1 MRSFSEVP
9 PYGGA
14 LGVEVDVLVVCEK
27 NSVAKAVASALSD
40 NSYRT
45 FSINKIPCYAFSKDG
60 KKWVVVGLKGHIMD
74 FDFDDELNDWS
85 AVDPKELFK
94 ASPVRVLRDEGLMYA
109 EVLRGLGRRA
119 EEVVLA
125 LDADV
130 EGEGI
135 AFEVIDLVRAVNPY
149 AEFKRAW
156 FSSLDREELLQ
167 AFMNLREPNK
177 RLADKCFA
185 RSMIDLIVGASF
197 TRLLTLK
204 VREVKPSALP
214 KGRFISYGPCQSP
227 TLYFVVK
234 RALEREGFQSQK
246 FYRVVAKLR
255 VGDKVLE
262 VEHVS
267 GRFNSKEEAELVKSR
282 AEKVATAEVEEVR
295 ATRTKR
301 VPPRPLDTVELES
314 LASKHLNIRA
324 KRALD
329 IAEELYRRGFI
340 SYPRTETQIY
350 PPSAYERLK
359 AFADHPELGSY
370 VRWLLARGAKPTSGP
385 KDDKAHPPI
394 HPIKAAT
401 RDEVERALGRDGWR
415 LYELIARHFIAT
427 FSPPAQLESKKYVL
441 NIGGEKFAFT
451 TLEVV
456 DEGFLAIYR
465 YDYPKEV
472 PHLPVKVGDRVQAL
486 SVEVREGRTEP
497 PPYLSESELLKLMEK
512 WGIGTDATI
521 QDHIQTN
528 IDRGY
533 MYIEAKRCIPTEL
546 GKRLIT
552 QLEKHVPE
560 LVRPEIRGMMER
572 ELAKIA
578 SGDEDADSVISKAK
592 EYFLSQYLR
601 LEERVYEVAKSLSE
615 VSLKSISEVEGRSR
629 GKRRRGAGGKKT
641 RTAKEGPADD
651 AMPEL

>member
-1 MRSFSEVP
+1 MRSFSKATS
-9 PYGGA
+9 YGRAPGI
-14 LGVEVDVLVVCEK
+14 EVDVLVVCEK

-40 NSYRT
+40 DSYRA
-45 FSINKIPCYAFSKDG
+45 FDVNGIPCYAFSKDG
-60 KKWVVVGLKGHIMD
+60 RRWVAVGLKGHIMD
-74 FDFDDELNDWS
+74 FDFEAGLNDWDS
-85 AVDPKELFK
+85 VDPKELFK
-94 ASPVRVLRDEGLMYA
+94 ASPVRVFREESLKYV
-109 EVLRGLGRRA
+109 EVLRELGRRA

-135 AFEVIDLVRAVNPY
+135 AFEVIDVVRAVNPY

-156 FSSLDREELLQ
+156 FSSLDREELLR
-167 AFMNLREPNK
+167 AFRNLREPNK

-185 RSMIDLIVGASF
+185 RSMIDLTVGASF

-204 VREVKPSALP
+204 VREVEPSALP
-214 KGRFISYGPCQSP
+214 KGHFISYGPCQSP

-234 RALEREGFQSQK
+234 RALERERFQSQK

-255 VGDKVLE
+255 VGDRVLE
-262 VEHVS
+262 VEHVK
-267 GRFNSKEEAELVKSR
+267 GRFNAKEEAELVMTR
-282 AEKVATAEVEEVR
+282 AGKAIAAEVEDVR
-295 ATRTKR
+295 VTKTKR
-301 VPPRPLDTVELES
+301 EPPNPLDTVELES

-324 KRALD
+324 KRTLD
-329 IAEELYRRGFI
+329 IAEELYRRGLI
-340 SYPRTETQIY
+340 SYPRTETQVY
-350 PPSAYERLK
+350 PPSAHERLK
-359 AFADHPELGSY
+359 AFASHPEFGSY
-370 VRWLLARGAKPTSGP
+370 VKWLLARGAKPTSGP

-394 HPIKAAT
+394 HPIRAAT

-415 LYELIARHFIAT
+415 LYELIVRHFIAT
-427 FSPPAQLESKKYVL
+427 FSPPAQLESRRYMF
-441 NIGGEKFAFT
+441 NIGGERFAFT

-456 DEGFLAIYR
+456 DKGFLAIYH
-465 YDYPKEV
+465 YDYPREE
-472 PHLPVKVGDRVQAL
+472 PHLPLKVGDKVQVL
-486 SVEVREGRTEP
+486 SVDVKEGRTEP
-497 PPYLSESELLKLMEK
+497 PPYLSESELLKLMER
-512 WGIGTDATI
+512 WGIGTDATM

-578 SGDEDADSVISKAK
+578 SGDEDMESVIAKAK
-592 EYFLSQYLR
+592 EYFLSQYLK
-601 LEERVYEVAKSLSE
+601 LEEKVYEVAKCLAE
-615 VSLKSISEVEGRSR
+615 VSSRSILEVEGRSR
-629 GKRRRGAGGKKT
+629 GRRGK
-641 RTAKEGPADD
+641 RAKGRRGRESKRPS
-651 AMPEL
+651 

>member
-1 MRSFSEVP
+1 MRSFGKARS
-9 PYGGA
+9 YGRPS
-14 LGVEVDVLVVCEK
+14 GVEVDVLVVCEK

-40 NSYRT
+40 DYKTLSVNEV
-45 FSINKIPCYAFSKDG
+45 PCYSFVKDG
-60 KKWVVVGLKGHIMD
+60 KKWIVMGLKGHLMD
-74 FDFDDELNDWS
+74 FDFDAKLNQWGS
-85 AVDPKELFK
+85 VDPKELFK
-94 ASPVRVLRDEGLMYA
+94 ASPVRVFREESLRYVDA
-109 EVLRGLGRRA
+109 LRELARRA

-135 AFEVIDLVRAVNPY
+135 AFEVMDVVRAVNPY

-156 FSSLDREELLQ
+156 FSSLDKGELLE
-167 AFMNLREPNK
+167 AFRNLREPNK

-185 RSMIDLIVGASF
+185 RSIIDLTVGASF

-204 VREVKPSALP
+204 VREVESSALP
-214 KGRFISYGPCQSP
+214 KGHFISYGPCQSP

-234 RALEREGFQSQK
+234 RAIERESFQSQR
-246 FYRVVAKLR
+246 FYRVVAKLK
-255 VGDKVLE
+255 VGDRVLE
-262 VEHVS
+262 VEHAK
-267 GRFNSKEEAELVKSR
+267 GRFGSKEEAEEVMAR
-282 AEKVATAEVEEVR
+282 AGKATTAEVEDVR
-295 ATRTKR
+295 ATKAKR
-301 VPPRPLDTVELES
+301 EPPKPLDTVELES

-329 IAEELYRRGFI
+329 IAEELYRRGLI
-340 SYPRTETQIY
+340 SYPRTETQVY

-359 AFADHPELGSY
+359 AFANHPEFGDY
-370 VRWLLARGAKPTSGP
+370 VRRLLAAGAKPTSGP
-385 KDDKAHPPI
+385 KDDRAHPPI
-394 HPIKAAT
+394 HPIRAAT
-401 RDEVERALGRDGWR
+401 KDEVERALGRDGWR

-427 FSPPAQLESKKYVL
+427 FSPPAHLEGRRYVF
-441 NIGGEKFAFT
+441 NIGGEGFT
-451 TLEVV
+451 LATLEVV
-456 DEGFLAIYR
+456 DEGFFAIYR

-472 PHLPVKVGDRVQAL
+472 PHLPVKAGDRVQVL

-512 WGIGTDATI
+512 WGIGTDATM

-528 IDRGY
+528 VDRGY

-546 GKRLIT
+546 GKRLII

-578 SGDEDADSVISKAK
+578 SGDEEMESVIARAK
-592 EYFLSQYLR
+592 EYFLSQYLK
-601 LEERVYEVAKSLSE
+601 LEEMVYEVAKSLAE
-615 VSLKSISEVEGRSR
+615 VSSRSISEVENRFR
-629 GKRRRGAGGKKT
+629 GKRRVRGKK
-641 RTAKEGPADD
+641 RSKKV
-651 AMPEL
+651 

>member
-1 MRSFSEVP
+1 MRSFGKARS
-9 PYGGA
+9 YGRPS
-14 LGVEVDVLVVCEK
+14 GVEVDVLVVCEK

-40 NSYRT
+40 DYKTLSVNEV
-45 FSINKIPCYAFSKDG
+45 PCYSFVKDG
-60 KKWVVVGLKGHIMD
+60 KKWIVMGLKGHLMD
-74 FDFDDELNDWS
+74 FDFDAKLNQWGS
-85 AVDPKELFK
+85 VDPKELFK
-94 ASPVRVLRDEGLMYA
+94 ASPVRVFREESLRYVDA
-109 EVLRGLGRRA
+109 LRELARRA

-135 AFEVIDLVRAVNPY
+135 AFEVMDVVRAVNPY

-156 FSSLDREELLQ
+156 FSSLDKGELLE
-167 AFMNLREPNK
+167 AFRNLREPNK

-185 RSMIDLIVGASF
+185 RSIIDLTVGASF

-204 VREVKPSALP
+204 VREVEPSALP
-214 KGRFISYGPCQSP
+214 KGHFISYGPCQSP

-234 RALEREGFQSQK
+234 RAIERESFQSQR
-246 FYRVVAKLR
+246 FYRVVAKLK
-255 VGDKVLE
+255 VGDRVLE
-262 VEHVS
+262 VEHAK
-267 GRFNSKEEAELVKSR
+267 GRFGSKEEAEEVMAR
-282 AEKVATAEVEEVR
+282 AGKATTAEVEDVR
-295 ATRTKR
+295 ATKAKKE
-301 VPPRPLDTVELES
+301 PPKPLDTVELES

-329 IAEELYRRGFI
+329 IAEELYRRGLI
-340 SYPRTETQIY
+340 SYPRTETQVY

-359 AFADHPELGSY
+359 AFANHPEFGDY
-370 VRWLLARGAKPTSGP
+370 VRRLLAAGAKPTSGP
-385 KDDKAHPPI
+385 KDDRAHPPI
-394 HPIKAAT
+394 HPIRAAT
-401 RDEVERALGRDGWR
+401 KDEVERALGRDGWR

-427 FSPPAQLESKKYVL
+427 FSPPAHLEGRRYVF
-441 NIGGEKFAFT
+441 NIGGEGFTFA

-456 DEGFLAIYR
+456 DEGFFAIYR

-472 PHLPVKVGDRVQAL
+472 PHLPVKVGDRVQVL

-512 WGIGTDATI
+512 WGIGTDATM

-528 IDRGY
+528 VDRGY

-546 GKRLIT
+546 GKRLIM

-578 SGDEDADSVISKAK
+578 SGDEEMESVIARAK
-592 EYFLSQYLR
+592 EYFFSQYLK
-601 LEERVYEVAKSLSE
+601 LEERVYEVAKSLAE
-615 VSLKSISEVEGRSR
+615 VSSRSISEVENRSR
-629 GKRRRGAGGKKT
+629 GKRGVRGKK
-641 RTAKEGPADD
+641 RSKKA
-651 AMPEL
+651 

>member
-1 MRSFSEVP
+1 MRSFGKARS
-9 PYGGA
+9 YGRPS
-14 LGVEVDVLVVCEK
+14 GVEVDVLVVCEK

-40 NSYRT
+40 DYKTLSVNEV
-45 FSINKIPCYAFSKDG
+45 PCYSFVKDG
-60 KKWVVVGLKGHIMD
+60 KKWIVMGLKGHLMD
-74 FDFDDELNDWS
+74 FDFDAKLNQWGS
-85 AVDPKELFK
+85 VDPKELFK
-94 ASPVRVLRDEGLMYA
+94 ASPVRVFREESLRYVDA
-109 EVLRGLGRRA
+109 LRELARRA

-135 AFEVIDLVRAVNPY
+135 AFEVMDVVRAVNPY

-156 FSSLDREELLQ
+156 FSSLDKGELLE
-167 AFMNLREPNK
+167 AFRNLREPNK

-185 RSMIDLIVGASF
+185 RSIIDLTVGASF

-204 VREVKPSALP
+204 VREVEPSALP
-214 KGRFISYGPCQSP
+214 KGHFISYGPCQSP

-234 RALEREGFQSQK
+234 RAIERESFQSQR
-246 FYRVVAKLR
+246 FYRVVAKLK
-255 VGDKVLE
+255 VGDRVLE
-262 VEHVS
+262 VEHAK
-267 GRFNSKEEAELVKSR
+267 GRFGSKEEAEEVMAR
-282 AEKVATAEVEEVR
+282 AGKATTAEVEDVR
-295 ATRTKR
+295 ATKAKKE
-301 VPPRPLDTVELES
+301 PPKPLDTVELES

-329 IAEELYRRGFI
+329 IAEELYRRGLI
-340 SYPRTETQIY
+340 SYPRTETQVY

-359 AFADHPELGSY
+359 AFANHPEFGDY
-370 VRWLLARGAKPTSGP
+370 VRRLLAAGAKPTSGP
-385 KDDKAHPPI
+385 KDDRAHPPI
-394 HPIKAAT
+394 HPIRAAT
-401 RDEVERALGRDGWR
+401 KDEVEGALGRDGWR

-427 FSPPAQLESKKYVL
+427 FSPPAHLEGRRYVF
-441 NIGGEKFAFT
+441 NIGGEGFTFA

-456 DEGFLAIYR
+456 DEGFFAIYR

-472 PHLPVKVGDRVQAL
+472 PHLPVKVGDRVQVL

-512 WGIGTDATI
+512 WGIGTDATM

-528 IDRGY
+528 VDRGY

-546 GKRLIT
+546 GKRLIM

-578 SGDEDADSVISKAK
+578 SGDEEMESVIARAK
-592 EYFLSQYLR
+592 EYFFSQYLK
-601 LEERVYEVAKSLSE
+601 LEERVYEVAKSLAE
-615 VSLKSISEVEGRSR
+615 VSSRSISEVENRSR
-629 GKRRRGAGGKKT
+629 GKRRVRGKK
-641 RTAKEGPADD
+641 RSKKA
-651 AMPEL
+651 